1 MKRAAAK
8 SGKKEERIMKER
20 VGYRMARLES
30 IKGDAGFLLVSQTLR
45 TSAPPTAFCFCNLKA
60 HHLVPSS
67 F

>member
-1 MKRAAAK
+1 
-8 SGKKEERIMKER
+8 MKER